1 MASKGPAKPNQGSP
15 TSLLVLASEQE
26 GQAETACSN
35 PAYELLLPRGLGFWH
50 SFWCLSRQNEKTNQE
65 KRIWGS
71 QYQVSLFMLRTSRF
85 HKASL
90 QTPGER
96 ESQSFNARCLQK
108 KKVESG
114 EEERSYFITY
124 QPQSILATWRLS
136 WVDREAWNLSR
147 GSLGLFPKSM
157 LLACFLADGA
167 SQPGQHHDR
176 WLILNAWWVKAHS
189 CTKSAAQPTS

>member
-26 GQAETACSN
+26 GQAETARSN

-96 ESQSFNARCLQK
+96 ESQSFNTRCLQK
-108 KKVESG
+108 KKWRVG
-114 EEERSYFITY
+114 RKKGV
-124 QPQSILATWRLS
+124 ILL
-136 WVDREAWNLSR
+136 
-147 GSLGLFPKSM
+147 
-157 LLACFLADGA
+157 
-167 SQPGQHHDR
+167 
-176 WLILNAWWVKAHS
+176 
-189 CTKSAAQPTS
+189 PTSLKASWQLEDWVGLIERPGIWAEGAWGSSPSPCYLPVF